1 MSADVVLHPGESQE
15 SLLRRFQK
23 IVQTSG
29 ILKEFKVH
37 QRFMTNAMPICSKPK
52 IMPEGTNVRT
62 AAVKNQPCKM
72 RRAGKQNVN
81 N

>member
-37 QRFMTNAMPICSKPK
+37 QRFMTKRDAYLLKAKNNARRNK
-52 IMPEGTNVRT
+52 R
-62 AAVKNQPCKM
+62 KN
-72 RRAGKQNVN
+72 RGS
-81 N
+81 